1 MKFLLFHGKFCY
13 NSTSGEQNMKRSE
26 VQREKLSPMMQQ
38 YMEIKDKYEDSI
50 IFFRLGDFYEMF
62 FEDAITASRILE
74 LTLTGKQAGLDERVP
89 MCGIPHH
96 AYAGYVDELIEKGY
110 KVAICEQ
117 LEDPKETKGMVKRDV
132 IQVVTKGTRIDEN
145 MDSKSNNYIANI
157 YNFDY
162 CYGISFADISTGEV
176 YAMLIEGE
184 KDKVIK
190 EVAKHGFKE
199 VIVNDSINRE
209 IIEILRT
216 NYNVL
221 VTITKDELQDKNYEY
236 IYKDI
241 EDIRII
247 STVKHLLY
255 YVIDT
260 KKGDLHHLQK
270 CCVIKNSEYLEFGNN
285 TKRNLELVETLRNRE
300 RQYSLLWLLDKNK
313 TAMGSRYLK
322 YNIEN
327 PLTNKEAIE
336 RRYNL
341 VEKLSTEFILRDDLV
356 HELGNVYDLERLAGR
371 ITYGN
376 LNAKDLLQLKNS
388 LKSLP
393 NIKRILE
400 TIGYDKKIE
409 TLEELYEL
417 LERTILE
424 DAPFTL
430 HEGHLIKPG
439 YNEELDELKK
449 IRSGSKDFILELEQ
463 TEKERT
469 GIKNLKVGFN
479 KVFGYYIEVS
489 KGQTHLVKEEFGYD
503 RKQTLANCERF
514 TTPQLK
520 EKENIILGAEEKIIS
535 LEYKLFMD
543 IREVVKRYISKL
555 QKIAKIISEVDMLQS
570 FSVVSDAYKFVRP
583 TLTEDKIVK
592 MIECRHPVVEQVM
605 KDKYIPNDIIMD
617 KTTDIL
623 LITGPNMAG
632 KSTYM
637 RQCAIT
643 VIMAQIG
650 CFVPCKSCTIPI
662 FDKIFTRIGASD
674 DLVSGESTFMVE
686 MKEANTAISEATE
699 NSLILFDELGRG
711 TATYDGMSLAQAIL
725 EYIHDKIKAKTMFST
740 HYHELTAL
748 EKDLKHLKN
757 VHVSAIEKDGQI
769 TFLHKVK
776 VGAVDKS
783 YGIHVA
789 SLAHLPESLIKRADE
804 ILNIYEKKNIK
815 KETFTQTSL
824 FELTES
830 EIEEKPNPIEEKIK
844 EINPLEMTPM
854 EALNYLYELKKEVK
868 RKD

>member
-1 MKFLLFHGKFCY
+1 
-13 NSTSGEQNMKRSE
+13 MKRSE

-62 FEDAITASRILE
+62 FDDAIIASRVLE
-74 LTLTGKQAGLDERVP
+74 LTLTGKQAGLEERVP
-89 MCGIPHH
+89 MCGVPHH
-96 AYAGYVDELIEKGY
+96 AYASYVDALIEKGY

-132 IQVVTKGTRIDEN
+132 IQVITKGTRIDEN
-145 MDSKSNNYIANI
+145 IDSKSNNYIANI

-190 EVAKHGFKE
+190 EVSKHGFRE

-221 VTITKDELQDKNYEY
+221 VTITKEELEDKNYEY

-241 EDIRII
+241 EDVRIT
-247 STVKHLLY
+247 STLKHLLY
-255 YVIDT
+255 YIIDT

-270 CCVIKNSEYLEFGNN
+270 CRVIKNSEYLEFDNN
-285 TKRNLELVETLRNRE
+285 TKRNLELTETLRNRE

-327 PLTNKEAIE
+327 PLTKREDIE
-336 RRYNL
+336 RRYHM
-341 VEKLSTEFILRDDLV
+341 VEKLSTEFILRDDLIK
-356 HELGNVYDLERLAGR
+356 ELGNVYDLERLAGR

-376 LNAKDLLQLKNS
+376 LNAKDLLQLKSS

-393 NIKRILE
+393 NIKEILE
-400 TIGYDKKIE
+400 QIGYDKKLE

-417 LERTILE
+417 LEKTILE
-424 DAPFTL
+424 DAPFSL

-449 IRSGSKDFILELEQ
+449 VSSGSKDFILELEQ
-463 TEKERT
+463 KEKERT

-514 TTPQLK
+514 TTPLLK
-520 EKENIILGAEEKIIS
+520 EKENIILGAEEKIIN

-543 IREVVKRYISKL
+543 IREVVKRYIGKL
-555 QKIAKIISEVDMLQS
+555 QRIAKIISEVDMLQS

-583 TLTEDKIVK
+583 TLTDEKVIK

-617 KTTDIL
+617 KTTDVL

-650 CFVPCKSCTIPI
+650 CFVPCKSCTMPI

-699 NSLILFDELGRG
+699 HSLILFDELGRG

-740 HYHELTAL
+740 HYHELTIL

-757 VHVSAIEKDGQI
+757 VHVSAVEKDGKI

-776 VGAVDKS
+776 NGAIDKS

-804 ILNIYEKKNIK
+804 ILNIYEHKNVK

-830 EIEEKPNPIEEKIK
+830 KAEPKINPIEEKIK
-844 EINPLEMTPM
+844 GINPLEMTPM
-854 EALNYLYELKKEVK
+854 EALSYLYELKKEVS
-868 RKD
+868 RKE

>member
-1 MKFLLFHGKFCY
+1 
-13 NSTSGEQNMKRSE
+13 MKRSE
-26 VQREKLSPMMQQ
+26 VDRSKLSPGMLQ

-50 IFFRLGDFYEMF
+50 VFFRLGDFYEMF
-62 FEDAITASRILE
+62 FEDAILASRVLE
-74 LTLTGKQAGLDERVP
+74 LALTGKQAGLDERVP

-96 AYAGYVDELIEKGY
+96 AYSAYVDELIDKGY

-117 LEDPKETKGMVKRDV
+117 LEDPKEAKGTVKRDV
-132 IQVVTKGTRIDEN
+132 IQVITKGTRLDSNI
-145 MDSKSNNYIANI
+145 DSKSNNYIANI
-157 YNFDY
+157 FDFSY
-162 CYGISFADISTGEV
+162 CFGISYADISTGEV
-176 YAMLIEGE
+176 CAMLVEGE

-190 EVAKHGFKE
+190 EIVRNGFRE
-199 VIVNDSINRE
+199 VIVNDTIDRE
-209 IIEILRT
+209 IVSELRSNYGILVSIIKEELDDA
-216 NYNVL
+216 NY
-221 VTITKDELQDKNYEY
+221 DY

-241 EDIRII
+241 DDIRLVR
-247 STVKHLLY
+247 TLKHLLFY
-255 YVIDT
+255 IIDT

-270 CCVIKNSEYLEFGNN
+270 CQVIKYSEYLEFDSNAR
-285 TKRNLELVETLRNRE
+285 RNLELVETLKNRD

-313 TAMGSRYLK
+313 TAMGSRFLK
-322 YNIEN
+322 HNILN
-327 PLTNKEAIE
+327 PLTSKTEIE
-336 RRYNL
+336 RRYDL
-341 VEKLSTEFILRDDLV
+341 VSKLSTEFILRDDLIKA
-356 HELGNVYDLERLAGR
+356 LCNVYDLERLAGR

-376 LNAKDLLQLKNS
+376 LNAKDLLQLKSS
-388 LKSLP
+388 LGVLP
-393 NIKRILE
+393 EIKRILKE
-400 TIGYDKKIE
+400 LNFDQEIE
-409 TLEELYEL
+409 TFDDLYSL
-417 LERTILE
+417 LDRTILE

-430 HEGHLIKPG
+430 HEGHLIKSG
-439 YNEELDELKK
+439 YNAELDELKS
-449 IRSGSKDFILELEQ
+449 ISSGSKDFILEMEQ
-463 TEKERT
+463 QEREKT

-479 KVFGYYIEVS
+479 KIFGYYIEVP
-489 KGQTHLVKEEFGYD
+489 KGQISSIKEEYGYE

-514 TTPQLK
+514 ITPILK
-520 EKENIILGAEEKIIS
+520 EKENIILGAEEKIIN

-543 IREVVKRYISKL
+543 IREVVKRYINKIQKL
-555 QKIAKIISEVDMLQS
+555 AKVISEVDMLQA
-570 FSVVSDAYKFVRP
+570 FSTVSDAYKYVRP
-583 TLTEDKIVK
+583 TITSDRVIK
-592 MIECRHPVVEQVM
+592 MIECRHPVVELVM
-605 KDKYIPNDIIMD
+605 KDKYIPNDIVMD

-686 MKEANTAISEATE
+686 MKEANYAIESATE

-757 VHVSAIEKDGQI
+757 VHVSAIEEDGKI
-769 TFLHKVK
+769 TFLHKIK
-776 VGAVDKS
+776 NGSVDKS

-789 SLAHLPESLIKRADE
+789 SLAKLPDSLIKRASE
-804 ILNIYEKKNIK
+804 ILDVYEKKNIK

-824 FELTES
+824 FELS
-830 EIEEKPNPIEEKIK
+830 EAEIKPTVNPIEEKIK
-844 EINPLEMTPM
+844 NINPLEMTPM
-854 EALNYLYELKKEVK
+854 EALSFLYEINKEVK
-868 RKD
+868 GKK

>member
-1 MKFLLFHGKFCY
+1 
-13 NSTSGEQNMKRSE
+13 
-26 VQREKLSPMMQQ
+26 MQQ

-62 FEDAITASRILE
+62 FEDAIIASRVLE
-74 LTLTGKQAGLDERVP
+74 LTLTGKQAGLEERVP
-89 MCGIPHH
+89 MCGVPHH
-96 AYAGYVDELIEKGY
+96 AYASYVDALIEKGY

-132 IQVVTKGTRIDEN
+132 IQVITKGTRIDEN
-145 MDSKSNNYIANI
+145 IDSKSNNYIANI

-190 EVAKHGFKE
+190 EVTKHGFKE

-221 VTITKDELQDKNYEY
+221 VTITKEELDDKNYEY

-241 EDIRII
+241 EDIRIV
-247 STVKHLLY
+247 STLKHLLY
-255 YVIDT
+255 YIIDT

-270 CCVIKNSEYLEFGNN
+270 CRVIKNSEFLEFDNN
-285 TKRNLELVETLRNRE
+285 TKRNLELTETLRNRE

-322 YNIEN
+322 HNIEN
-327 PLTNKEAIE
+327 PLTSREDIE
-336 RRYNL
+336 RRYHM
-341 VEKLSTEFILRDDLV
+341 VEKLSTEFILRDDLIK
-356 HELGNVYDLERLAGR
+356 ELGNVYDLERLAGR

-376 LNAKDLLQLKNS
+376 LNAKDLLQLKSS

-393 NIKRILE
+393 KIKEILE
-400 TIGYDKKIE
+400 QIGYDKKLE

-417 LERTILE
+417 LEKTILE
-424 DAPFTL
+424 DAPFSL

-439 YNEELDELKK
+439 YSEELDELKK
-449 IRSGSKDFILELEQ
+449 VSSGSKDFILELEQ
-463 TEKERT
+463 TERERT

-489 KGQTHLVKEEFGYD
+489 KGQTHLVKEEYGYD

-514 TTPQLK
+514 TTPLLK
-520 EKENIILGAEEKIIS
+520 EKENIILGAEEKIIN

-543 IREVVKRYISKL
+543 IREVVKRYIGKL
-555 QKIAKIISEVDMLQS
+555 QRIAKIISEVDMLQS

-583 TLTEDKIVK
+583 TLTDEKVIK

-650 CFVPCKSCTIPI
+650 CFVPCKSCTMPI

-699 NSLILFDELGRG
+699 HSLILFDELGRG

-740 HYHELTAL
+740 HYHELTIL

-757 VHVSAIEKDGQI
+757 VHVSAVEKDGKI

-776 VGAVDKS
+776 NGAIDKS

-804 ILNIYEKKNIK
+804 ILNIYEHKNVK

-830 EIEEKPNPIEEKIK
+830 EAEPKINPIEEKIK
-844 EINPLEMTPM
+844 GINPLEMTPM
-854 EALNYLYELKKEVK
+854 EALNYLYELKKEVS
-868 RKD
+868 RKE